1 MYDNNIGSVVIVD
14 NHEKR
19 NPVGII
25 TERDIVKIIGSLQQM
40 NLQLPIKEHMSH
52 PLITLSLNA
61 SIADAMKIMH
71 ERKIRRVIILK
82 ENNLAGIVTEH
93 DIFKAL
99 MKNKDL
105 LSAVVD
111 NSGNLSIPPKNI
123 NEELTHFWFNN
134 AFFKQ

>member
-1 MYDNNIGSVVIVD
+1 MDNKPIEILLVED
-14 NHEKR
+14 NAKDRELALY
-19 NPVGII
+19 
-25 TERDIVKIIGSLQQM
+25 S
-40 NLQLPIKEHMSH
+40 
-52 PLITLSLNA
+52 
-61 SIADAMKIMH
+61 
-71 ERKIRRVIILK
+71 LK

-99 MKNKDL
+99 MNNKDL